1 MAEVEPEWKK
11 DFEDFIGQG
20 VARKEFLD
28 HVDICTNCQK
38 AIEEA
43 YEESV
48 KGLEQIA
55 KMIQEERAEAKR
67 KREEKLAKLGPL
79 KRCWHRLLYFTGLK
93 ND

>member
-1 MAEVEPEWKK
+1 MAEVELEWKD
-11 DFEDFIGQG
+11 DFSDFINLG

-28 HVDICTNCQK
+28 HVDSCVNCQK

-43 YEESV
+43 FEASA
-48 KGLEQIA
+48 KGFEQIA
-55 KMIQEERAEAKR
+55 KMIQEGCAEAKR

-79 KRCWHRLLYFTGLK
+79 KRFWYCLLYFTGLK